1 MSKRHGK
8 VTRFGA
14 KQTYDII
21 VMRPTG
27 RSVEHRYTWDE
38 LDEKQLKAAE
48 SARVQDEGA
57 LLLDLVMGPKAERKL
72 YGMDKTEFFEHASV
86 L

>member
-14 KQTYDII
+14 KQTYDIV

-27 RSVEHRYTWDE
+27 RSIEHRYTWDE
-38 LDEKQLKAAE
+38 VDEKQLKAAE
-48 SARVQDEGA
+48 SARLQSEGA

-72 YGMDKTEFFEHASV
+72 YGMDKTEFFERASV

>member
-8 VTRFGA
+8 VTRYGA

-38 LDEKQLKAAE
+38 LDEQHRRIGQAPGRGRAAVR
-48 SARVQDEGA
+48 SDNGTQSRAQTLRHG
-57 LLLDLVMGPKAERKL
+57 
-72 YGMDKTEFFEHASV
+72 
-86 L
+86 